1 MHHVADGSAA
11 ANVLGISGPWIAP
24 HSAGALRLSGS
35 HVHMIGVG
43 GSGMCGAAKLLLHLG
58 ARVTGSDQTPFD
70 AMGKLVEQGARISI
84 GHDASL
90 LSEAAD
96 LVVMSAAI
104 PVTNPELIRA
114 RQRGLKVIKYA
125 ELLGLLMR
133 ERRGVAIAGTHG
145 KSTTTAMSALVFAES
160 GLKPSFVVGAH
171 SHQLGGSSGVGD
183 GPDFI
188 VESCEFDRSFWHM
201 YPHAAAILNIESDH
215 LDFYK
220 NLDDIVESFA
230 EFAAHTDPDG
240 LLVYNGRDPLARI
253 AARRAQSRT
262 ESYAI
267 EDGSSDWQAVN
278 LSCDRGRYR
287 FGVRYGGSN
296 LFSTQLSIP
305 GKHNVENALAAA
317 ALAFHAGAAPQRIA
331 SALEMFTGVTRRMT
345 WRGEADGVTIVDDYA
360 HHPTEIRVTI
370 EAARR
375 RYEPSR
381 MWVVFQPHQHA
392 RTRLLMEDFATAFT
406 GADEIIV
413 PDIYGA
419 RESGAIS
426 EQNGSEE
433 LVTRIC
439 RNGGRARYLPALAL
453 AAEHVMQHVTPGDLV
468 LTMGAGDIWKV
479 ADELVERICGQHAV
493 RRTARAANLV
503 PIGRPGEIS
512 VSAA

>member
-1 MHHVADGSAA
+1 MLQVADGSAGA
-11 ANVLGISGPWIAP
+11 DGLASANPTMVRNTTSSLCLA
-24 HSAGALRLSGS
+24 GS

-58 ARVTGSDQTPFD
+58 ARITGSDLLPFD

-90 LSEAAD
+90 LSASAD
-96 LVVMSAAI
+96 LVVISAAI
-104 PVTNPELIRA
+104 PPTNPELIQA
-114 RQRGLKVIKYA
+114 QNRGLKVIKYA

-145 KSTTTAMSALVFAES
+145 KSTTTAMTALVFAES
-160 GLKPSFVVGAH
+160 GLQPSFVVGAH
-171 SHQLGGSSGVGD
+171 SQQLGGSSGVGN
-183 GPDFI
+183 GPHFI
-188 VESCEFDRSFWHM
+188 VESCEYDRSFWHL

-220 NLDDIVESFA
+220 NIGDIADSFA
-230 EFAAHTDPDG
+230 EFAAHTAPDG
-240 LLVYNGRDPLARI
+240 LLVFNGRDPLARM
-253 AARRAQSRT
+253 AARKATSRT
-262 ESYAI
+262 ESYGI
-267 EDGSSDWQAVN
+267 EDGSSDWQAIN

-296 LFSTQLSIP
+296 LFSTQLAIP
-305 GKHNVENALAAA
+305 GRHNVENALAAA

-331 SALEMFTGVTRRMT
+331 EALAMFTGVTRRMT

-375 RYEPSR
+375 RYEPLR

-392 RTRLLMEDFATAFT
+392 RTRLLMEDFATAFI

-419 RESGAIS
+419 RETDTASD
-426 EQNGSEE
+426 QNGSEE

-439 RNGGRARYLPALAL
+439 RNGGRAHYVPALAL
-453 AAEHVMQHVTPGDLV
+453 AAEHVMKHVTPGDLV

-493 RRTARAANLV
+493 RCPARATNLV
-503 PIGRPGEIS
+503 SSGRSGEVS